1 MSIENIFGM
10 AGGAM
15 DAQSKR
21 LALAVEN
28 IANADVLAGD
38 QANAYKAKRVNFA
51 TILEHQ
57 VHSDNRRTAGG
68 IRIDEVYEDDK
79 VVPQAQAEEMVAALE
94 EAQLPYGYILF
105 EGEAHGFRKAESIE
119 RALEAELGFYGRVLG
134 FVPAGEIEAPEVK
147 HL

>member
-38 QANAYKAKRVNFA
+38 QASAYKAKRVNFA

-79 VVPQAQAEEMVAALE
+79 VVPATYQPDNPLADENGFVYPSNVDSMLEMVEITQASRA
-94 EAQLPYGYILF
+94 F
-105 EGEAHGFRKAESIE
+105 ETN
-119 RALEAELGFYGRVLG
+119 
-134 FVPAGEIEAPEVK
+134 IEAMNTAKQLASRTLEILK
-147 HL
+147 K

>member
-38 QANAYKAKRVNFA
+38 QANAYRAKRVNFA

-68 IRIDEVYEDDK
+68 IRIDEVYEDDR
-79 VVPQAQAEEMVAALE
+79 VVPATYQPDNPSADENGFVYPSNVDSMLEMVEITQASRA
-94 EAQLPYGYILF
+94 F
-105 EGEAHGFRKAESIE
+105 ESN
-119 RALEAELGFYGRVLG
+119 
-134 FVPAGEIEAPEVK
+134 IEAMNTAKQLASRTLEILK
-147 HL
+147 K

>member
-38 QANAYKAKRVNFA
+38 QANAYKAKRQFC
-51 TILEHQ
+51 
-57 VHSDNRRTAGG
+57 DDPRTPG
-68 IRIDEVYEDDK
+68 
-79 VVPQAQAEEMVAALE
+79 P
-94 EAQLPYGYILF
+94 
-105 EGEAHGFRKAESIE
+105 
-119 RALEAELGFYGRVLG
+119 
-134 FVPAGEIEAPEVK
+134 
-147 HL
+147 